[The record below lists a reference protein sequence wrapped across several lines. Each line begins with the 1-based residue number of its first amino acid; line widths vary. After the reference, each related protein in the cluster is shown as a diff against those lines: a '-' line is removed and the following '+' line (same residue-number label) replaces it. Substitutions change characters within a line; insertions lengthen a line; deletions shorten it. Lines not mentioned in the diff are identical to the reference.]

1 MLLALPFSFD
11 DDFQDLIAG
20 TFNPA
25 TLQDKPA
32 RVIRVFLSCTATGK
46 FTRRAVL
53 SCSASR
59 VVHVHID
66 RKVRDVPLGDVRH
79 SYLWGRTYFLT

>member
-1 MLLALPFSFD
+1 MKRFCDAVMEY

-20 TFNPA
+20 TFNPG

-53 SCSASR
+53 SCTASR
-59 VVHVHID
+59 VVHV
-66 RKVRDVPLGDVRH
+66 RSGSPGFV
-79 SYLWGRTYFLT
+79 